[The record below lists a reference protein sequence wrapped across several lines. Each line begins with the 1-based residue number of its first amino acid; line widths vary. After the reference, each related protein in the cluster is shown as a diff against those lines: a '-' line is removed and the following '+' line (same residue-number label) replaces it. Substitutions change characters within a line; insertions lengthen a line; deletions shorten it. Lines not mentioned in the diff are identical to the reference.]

1 MTPWTAACQVP
12 LFLEFSRQED
22 WSGLPFPSPA
32 EICKVTQ
39 VSSVSTLAILI
50 VVISTRINMLIF
62 SSYDFCKIL
71 NKLTC
76 EIHQAVPGERQVF
89 KACLDLSRPTKVSFF
104 SLGR

>member
-1 MTPWTAACQVP
+1 MVFSEQEYWSGVP
-12 LFLEFSRQED
+12 L
-22 WSGLPFPSPA
+22 PSP
-32 EICKVTQ
+32 
-39 VSSVSTLAILI
+39 

-76 EIHQAVPGERQVF
+76 EMHQAVPGERQVF
-89 KACLDLSRPTKVSFF
+89 KGCLDLSRPTKVSFF